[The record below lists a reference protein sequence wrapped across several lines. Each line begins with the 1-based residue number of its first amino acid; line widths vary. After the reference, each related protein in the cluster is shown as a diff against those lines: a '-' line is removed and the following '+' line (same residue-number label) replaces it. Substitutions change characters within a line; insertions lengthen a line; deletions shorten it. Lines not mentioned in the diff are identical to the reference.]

1 MTFYKKKDLN
11 ETIFKKLN
19 NFQIHSPYY
28 VGGLKLFPVTFEKP
42 EFSNEINF
50 LDNSFDKNEVEAFEV
65 SSEGI
70 VNQVGVKNKSDTFV
84 LILDGEA
91 ISGAKQNR
99 ISQTTIILN
108 PFSETIIPVNCIE
121 RGRWSYSS
129 DRSFNKS
136 EYSISPK
143 MRDKKAEILKTK
155 EMHKLQSTMWNEID
169 ELSEKFDTKSFTDNL
184 SEVLDYAGKE
194 NNYNDIL
201 NNLDR
206 SCNGYIVFG
215 TERPFIELFRDNT
228 SRSHYMKKNIKSW
241 IADAENSE
249 VKHIDPNYL
258 LEKFINSSWV
268 QDKTIGAEESFQ
280 TNDLSN
286 GRTYFLK
293 NEFIHS
299 YYFF

>member
-1 MTFYKKKDLN
+1 MTLNTKENFKSSLFKDLN
-11 ETIFKKLN
+11 NFK
-19 NFQIHSPYY
+19 IHEPHF
-28 VGGLKLFPVTFEKP
+28 VGGIKLFPV
-42 EFSNEINF
+42 
-50 LDNSFDKNEVEAFEV
+50 SFDKPSLNNKISLLDDSFDKSEIEAFEV
-65 SSEGI
+65 SSEG
-70 VNQVGVKNKSDTFV
+70 VVGQVGIKNKSESFV

-129 DRSFNKS
+129 CRGFNKS

-169 ELSEKFDTKSFTDNL
+169 ELSEKFDTKSSTDNL
-184 SEVLDYAGKE
+184 SEVLDFAGKE

-201 NNLDR
+201 NNLDQ

-215 TERPFIELFRDNT
+215 TERPFIELFRDNST
-228 SRSHYMKKNIKSW
+228 RSHYMKKNIKSW

-249 VKHIDPNYL
+249 VKHINPNYL

-280 TNDLSN
+280 TNDFSN

-293 NEFIHS
+293 NELVEI
-299 YYFF
+299 YFF